1 MSDEDLFIP
10 PIEEDRF
17 WALVEMSGGDADKM
31 QSILLWFPKEDS
43 IAFDLRLGESYS
55 RLDRDDI
62 HAVTGGSD
70 DGFLYIRLWIV
81 SQGREYYEAVLADP
95 SKAQDHE
102 NEQFLY
108 SAMDAYEALG
118 GEETWSDIVD
128 KHWNAYRTSHS
139 TESSDQSGSIVKQE
153 TKALNGEREESTMRL
168 ASRMERLGTETAFEV
183 LAKAKALETQGRSII
198 HLEIGEPDFPTPEHI
213 VEAGCQ
219 ALRDGYTH
227 YTPAPGI
234 PELREAIAADAT
246 ARRGVEFSS
255 EDVVVTPGGKPVMF
269 YALLALVDEGD
280 EVIYPNPGFPI
291 YESMIRFAGGKA
303 TPIQMEEARDFSLDV
318 GKLCDMIGPQTRMVV
333 LNSPHNPTGGVLSRS
348 DLEAIAEAVLR
359 QPETLVL
366 ADEIYSRMLY
376 EGEHTSIA
384 ALPGMRERTIVLDG
398 FSKIYAMTGWRLG
411 YGLLPHE
418 LVAPI
423 VRLLINSASCTAAAT
438 QMAGVAA
445 LTGSQAPSEAM
456 VEEFRRRREVIIRGL
471 NAIPRL
477 SAKTPHGAFYAFPN
491 ITETGMTSR
500 QMADLLLN
508 EAGVAALSGTAFG
521 AYGEG
526 YIRLSYAN
534 SVEQIEEALD
544 RIRRTLAEHP

>member
-1 MSDEDLFIP
+1 
-10 PIEEDRF
+10 
-17 WALVEMSGGDADKM
+17 
-31 QSILLWFPKEDS
+31 
-43 IAFDLRLGESYS
+43 
-55 RLDRDDI
+55 
-62 HAVTGGSD
+62 
-70 DGFLYIRLWIV
+70 
-81 SQGREYYEAVLADP
+81 
-95 SKAQDHE
+95 
-102 NEQFLY
+102 
-108 SAMDAYEALG
+108 
-118 GEETWSDIVD
+118 
-128 KHWNAYRTSHS
+128 
-139 TESSDQSGSIVKQE
+139 
-153 TKALNGEREESTMRL
+153 MRL

-183 LAKAKALETQGRSII
+183 LAKAKALEAQGRSII

-234 PELREAIAADAT
+234 PELREAIAADAS
-246 ARRGVEFSS
+246 ARRGVEFSP

-303 TPIQMEEARDFSLDV
+303 VPIKMEEARNFSLDV
-318 GKLCDMIGPQTRMVV
+318 AKLCDMIGPQTRMVV
-333 LNSPHNPTGGVLSRS
+333 LNSPHNPTGGVLSRA

-384 ALPGMRERTIVLDG
+384 SLPGMRERTIVLDG

-471 NAIPRL
+471 NAIPKL
-477 SAKTPHGAFYAFPN
+477 NAKTPHGAFYAFPN
-491 ITETGMTSR
+491 VTETGLTSR

>member
-1 MSDEDLFIP
+1 
-10 PIEEDRF
+10 
-17 WALVEMSGGDADKM
+17 
-31 QSILLWFPKEDS
+31 
-43 IAFDLRLGESYS
+43 
-55 RLDRDDI
+55 
-62 HAVTGGSD
+62 
-70 DGFLYIRLWIV
+70 
-81 SQGREYYEAVLADP
+81 
-95 SKAQDHE
+95 
-102 NEQFLY
+102 
-108 SAMDAYEALG
+108 
-118 GEETWSDIVD
+118 
-128 KHWNAYRTSHS
+128 
-139 TESSDQSGSIVKQE
+139 
-153 TKALNGEREESTMRL
+153 
-168 ASRMERLGTETAFEV
+168 MERLGTETAFEV
-183 LAKAKALETQGRSII
+183 LAKAKALEAQGRSIV

-227 YTPAPGI
+227 YTPAPGM
-234 PELREAIAADAT
+234 PELREAIAADASK
-246 ARRGVEFSS
+246 RRGIAFSPD
-255 EDVVVTPGGKPVMF
+255 DVVVTPGGKPIMF

-318 GKLCDMIGPQTRMVV
+318 EKLCAMIGPQTRMVV
-333 LNSPHNPTGGVLSRS
+333 LNSPHNPTGGVLSRA
-348 DLEAIAEAVLR
+348 DLEAIAGAVLR

-384 ALPGMRERTIVLDG
+384 SLPEMRERTIVLDG

-411 YGLLPHE
+411 YGLLPQE
-418 LVAPI
+418 LVAPV

-456 VEEFRRRREVIIRGL
+456 VEEFHRRRDVIIRGL
-471 NAIPRL
+471 NAIPKL
-477 SAKTPHGAFYAFPN
+477 SAKTPQGAFYAFPN
-491 ITETGMTSR
+491 ITATGLTSR

-544 RIRRTLAEHP
+544 RIRRALTERA

>member
-1 MSDEDLFIP
+1 M
-10 PIEEDRF
+10 RF
-17 WALVEMSGGDADKM
+17 
-31 QSILLWFPKEDS
+31 
-43 IAFDLRLGESYS
+43 
-55 RLDRDDI
+55 
-62 HAVTGGSD
+62 
-70 DGFLYIRLWIV
+70 
-81 SQGREYYEAVLADP
+81 
-95 SKAQDHE
+95 
-102 NEQFLY
+102 
-108 SAMDAYEALG
+108 
-118 GEETWSDIVD
+118 
-128 KHWNAYRTSHS
+128 
-139 TESSDQSGSIVKQE
+139 
-153 TKALNGEREESTMRL
+153 

-183 LAKAKALETQGRSII
+183 LARAKALEAEGRSII

-234 PELREAIAADAT
+234 PALREAIAADAS
-246 ARRGVEFSS
+246 ARRGVAFSP

-269 YALLALVDEGD
+269 YTLLALVDEGD

-291 YESMIRFAGGKA
+291 YESMIHFAGGKA
-303 TPIQMEEARDFSLDV
+303 TPIKMEEARDFSLDV
-318 GKLCDMIGPQTRMVV
+318 ERLCDMIGPQTRMVV
-333 LNSPHNPTGGVLSRS
+333 LNSPHNPTGGVLSRA

-384 ALPGMRERTIVLDG
+384 SLPGMRERTIVLDG

-411 YGLLPHE
+411 YGLFPQE
-418 LVAPI
+418 MVAPV

-445 LTGSQAPSEAM
+445 LTGSQAPSEEM
-456 VEEFRRRREVIIRGL
+456 VREFRRRREVIVRGL
-471 NAIPRL
+471 NAIPGL
-477 SAKTPHGAFYAFPN
+477 SARTPQGAFYAFPN
-491 ITETGMTSR
+491 ISKTGMTSR
-500 QMADLLLN
+500 QVADLLLA

-534 SVEQIEEALD
+534 SVEHIEEALG
-544 RIRRTLAEHP
+544 RIQRALAARE

>member
-1 MSDEDLFIP
+1 
-10 PIEEDRF
+10 
-17 WALVEMSGGDADKM
+17 
-31 QSILLWFPKEDS
+31 
-43 IAFDLRLGESYS
+43 
-55 RLDRDDI
+55 
-62 HAVTGGSD
+62 
-70 DGFLYIRLWIV
+70 
-81 SQGREYYEAVLADP
+81 
-95 SKAQDHE
+95 
-102 NEQFLY
+102 
-108 SAMDAYEALG
+108 
-118 GEETWSDIVD
+118 
-128 KHWNAYRTSHS
+128 
-139 TESSDQSGSIVKQE
+139 
-153 TKALNGEREESTMRL
+153 MRL

-183 LAKAKALETQGRSII
+183 LAKAKALEAQGRSII

-234 PELREAIAADAT
+234 PELRDAIAADAT
-246 ARRGVEFSS
+246 ARRGVEFSA
-255 EDVVVTPGGKPVMF
+255 EDVVVTPGGKPIMF

-303 TPIQMEEARDFSLDV
+303 VPIQMEEARDFSLDV
-318 GKLCDMIGPQTRMVV
+318 EKLCDMIGPQTRLVV
-333 LNSPHNPTGGVLSRS
+333 LNSPHNPTGGVLSRAA
-348 DLEAIAEAVLR
+348 LEAIAEAVLR

-376 EGEHTSIA
+376 EGEHFSIA
-384 ALPGMRERTIVLDG
+384 SLPGMRERTILLDG

-418 LVAPI
+418 LVAPV

-471 NAIPRL
+471 NAIPKL

-544 RIRRTLAEHP
+544 RIRRTLAERQ

>member
-1 MSDEDLFIP
+1 M
-10 PIEEDRF
+10 
-17 WALVEMSGGDADKM
+17 
-31 QSILLWFPKEDS
+31 
-43 IAFDLRLGESYS
+43 
-55 RLDRDDI
+55 
-62 HAVTGGSD
+62 
-70 DGFLYIRLWIV
+70 
-81 SQGREYYEAVLADP
+81 LADP
-95 SKAQDHE
+95 SKGKDAEDQDNFE
-102 NEQFLY
+102 FNLSTVY
-108 SAMDAYEALG
+108 AYEALS
-118 GEETWSDIVD
+118 GEGTWESVGE
-128 KHWNAYRTSHS
+128 KYWNAYIKARGREYSGWSRSVIQEQTS
-139 TESSDQSGSIVKQE
+139 
-153 TKALNGEREESTMRL
+153 ALNEEREERTMRL

-183 LAKAKALETQGRSII
+183 LAKAKALEAQGRSII

-213 VEAGCQ
+213 VEAGCK

-246 ARRGVEFSS
+246 KRRGVEFSP
-255 EDVVVTPGGKPVMF
+255 EDVVVTPGGKPIMF

-291 YESMIRFAGGKA
+291 YESMIRFAGGEA
-303 TPIQMEEARDFSLDV
+303 VPIQMEEARDFSIDV

-333 LNSPHNPTGGVLSRS
+333 LNSPHNPTGGVLSRA

-445 LTGSQAPSEAM
+445 LAGSQAPSEAM

-471 NAIPRL
+471 NAIPKI

-508 EAGVAALSGTAFG
+508 EAGVAVLSGTAFG
-521 AYGEG
+521 VYGES

-534 SVEQIEEALD
+534 SVEQIEEALN
-544 RIRRTLAEHP
+544 RIQRTLAEHA